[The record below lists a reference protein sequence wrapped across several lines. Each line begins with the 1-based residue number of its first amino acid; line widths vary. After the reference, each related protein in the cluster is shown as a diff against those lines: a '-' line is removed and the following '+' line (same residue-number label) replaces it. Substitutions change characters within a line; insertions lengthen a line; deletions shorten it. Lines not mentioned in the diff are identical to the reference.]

1 MDLEKRGYMNRILTV
16 DLTQEKFNTQSLDER
31 VVYRLLGGKGLATWI
46 LYQMVKPDVNP
57 LDPENVLA
65 LATGPLNGTIAPC
78 QKLCIASKSPATGTI
93 NDSYMGG
100 WIGGELK
107 FSGYDAVVITGR
119 AEHPSMLVVDDGN
132 VSVKRCERLWG
143 MNTSAAERKVIEE
156 LGEGFKVAVI
166 GPAGERMSPI
176 APVFSNLRSAGRGG
190 LGAVMGSKNLKA
202 IAVRGFRGV
211 KVHDE
216 SMFERMVW
224 IALRT
229 LRMNEVT
236 VRSLPI
242 YGTDNILLT
251 INETGALPTRNFQ
264 TGRFEG
270 AEMIS
275 GESYR
280 SELWLK
286 DFSCCLGCNIRC
298 SKIMKAKRGGGEV
311 YVDGPDYETIFSLGS
326 NCGVSDKEAI
336 AYANYLCDEYGIDT
350 ISVGVI
356 IAFYMELYE
365 KGYLKGEDLP
375 VKPIFGDGE
384 AMVKLAELI
393 GKGEGVGKTL
403 QMGVKRLAEKYP
415 GSEKF
420 AMHVK
425 GLEMPGYEPRAAQ
438 GMGLCYA
445 VSERGACHL
454 RAYTA
459 GVELCGY
466 GGGADPLSHDRAK
479 VQLAIDR
486 QDEKAVVDSSVLC
499 FFTLFG
505 LKLKEVYQM
514 VVSATG
520 FEYKD
525 PDELKKLGARIIT
538 LSRLFNVREGFS
550 RKDDTLPYRCLEEPL
565 PEGPARGQVVHLDEM
580 LDEYY
585 ELRGWDHEGI
595 PEKETVSKI
604 GLKDII

>member
-1 MDLEKRGYMNRILTV
+1 MNRILTV
-16 DLTQEKFNTQSLDER
+16 NLTQEKFVEQRLDER
-31 VVYRLLGGKGLATWI
+31 VVYRLLGGKGLAIWL
-46 LYQMVKPDVNP
+46 LYRMLKPGVNP
-57 LDPENVLA
+57 LDPENILA

-78 QKLCIASKSPATGTI
+78 QKLCVASKSPATGTI

-100 WIGGELK
+100 GLGAELK
-107 FSGYDAVVITGR
+107 FSGYDAMVITGR
-119 AEHPSMLVVDDGN
+119 AEHPSMLIVDNGD
-132 VSVKRCERLWG
+132 VSVKRCESLWG
-143 MNTSAAERKVIEE
+143 MSTSAAERKVLEE
-156 LGEGFKVAVI
+156 LGGDFKVAVI

-202 IAVRGFRGV
+202 IAMRGSKGV

-236 VRSLPI
+236 VRSLPM

-270 AEMIS
+270 AETIS

-280 SELWLK
+280 SELWLR

-298 SKIMKAKRGGGEV
+298 SKIMKVKRGGEEV

-336 AYANYLCDEYGIDT
+336 AYANYLCDYYGIDT
-350 ISVGVI
+350 ISVGNI
-356 IAFYMELYE
+356 IGFYMELYE
-365 KGYLKGEDLP
+365 KGYLKNEDLTI
-375 VKPIFGDGE
+375 KPIFGDGE
-384 AMVKLAELI
+384 AVVMLTELI

-403 QMGVKRLAEKYP
+403 QMGVKSLAEKYP

-466 GGGADPLSHDRAK
+466 GGGADPLSYDRAK

-499 FFTLFG
+499 FFTLHG
-505 LKLKEVYQM
+505 MKLKEVYQM

-525 PDELKKLGARIIT
+525 PDELKKLGARVIT

-565 PEGPARGQVVHLDEM
+565 PEGPARGQVVHLNEM

-595 PEKETVSKI
+595 PKKETISQI
-604 GLKDII
+604 GLEEIV